1 MPITKAIKTPGGADI
16 AYHVAT
22 RVEAQTLDA
31 AQVLLVQVSSW
42 PSVEA
47 YDLAGGKAATWNDW
61 HPVDFAAM
69 ANSAALGLGP
79 ACEQALAA
87 SPNSSL
93 AGGIV
98 SAMRDGLDGAR
109 ARQWANIK
117 QQRELLDNSPIDH
130 DGYQVDA
137 GASSRLDI
145 MGAVMAMQAGGQA
158 SRLWRCSDNVMR
170 ELLLA
175 DLLAI
180 GQAIA
185 ARRQALIETSDT
197 LYQQLN
203 AATDATAV
211 AAVVWPTSP
220 SA

>member
-1 MPITKAIKTPGGADI
+1 MPIIKSTQTPGGAAI
-16 AYHVAT
+16 GYHVAT

-31 AQVLLVQVSSW
+31 AQVLMVQVSSW
-42 PSVEA
+42 PSAEA

-61 HPVDFAAM
+61 HPVDFAAL
-69 ANSAALGLGP
+69 AGAASLGLGP

-87 SPNSSL
+87 SANSSL

-98 SAMRDGLDGAR
+98 SAQRDGLEGAR

-117 QQRELLDNSPIDH
+117 QQRELLDAAPVDH

-137 GASSRLDI
+137 DDSSRLDI
-145 MGAVMAMQAGGQA
+145 MGAVMAMQANGQA

-185 ARRQALIETSDT
+185 ARRQQLIETSDE
-197 LYQQLN
+197 LYQQLQA
-203 AATDATAV
+203 AATAELV
-211 AAVVWPTSP
+211 AAVVWPIPP